1 MRADSRRDYVLLTT
15 SPHFILLCLAV
26 LSLRTPPTLFT
37 IANTSPAD
45 LLRSFKSLYVNSKTV
60 YIKKG
65 VTEGAILKELQK
77 KQLDLA
83 IAIKTD
89 SSAETVLTIERQGIW
104 PQWDYSYR
112 LDHQS
117 SGTVLAAGKVK
128 AIDGGSAAKQI
139 AEQIVKRIADVRSA
153 AVKN

>member
-1 MRADSRRDYVLLTT
+1 MFFSSLRAVFFSCVLLC
-15 SPHFILLCLAV
+15 FLCGLPA
-26 LSLRTPPTLFT
+26 LHSQSQTPE
-37 IANTSPAD
+37 ASPAD

-89 SSAETVLTIERQGIW
+89 SSAEAVLTIERQGVW

-117 SGTVLAAGKVK
+117 SVTVLAAGKVK

-139 AEQIVKRIADVRSA
+139 AEQVVKRIADVRSA
-153 AVKN
+153 KN

>member
-1 MRADSRRDYVLLTT
+1 MVFNRRVLLV
-15 SPHFILLCLAV
+15 AWG
-26 LSLRTPPTLFT
+26 LSLGVSMLHSQTP
-37 IANTSPAD
+37 AVESSPAD

-65 VTEGAILKELQK
+65 VTEGALLKELQK
-77 KQLDLA
+77 KQLDLD

-89 SSAETVLTIERQGIW
+89 SSAETVLTIERQGVW

-117 SGTVLAAGKVK
+117 GGTVLAAGKVK

-139 AEQIVKRIADVRSA
+139 AEQIVKRIADVRGSA
-153 AVKN
+153 KKN

>member
-1 MRADSRRDYVLLTT
+1 MFFSPVRLVFFSCVLLCCFCGLPALYSQSPTT
-15 SPHFILLCLAV
+15 EA
-26 LSLRTPPTLFT
+26 T
-37 IANTSPAD
+37 PAD
-45 LLRSFKSLYVNSKTV
+45 LLRSFKSVYVNSKTI

-89 SSAETVLTIERQGIW
+89 SSAEAVLTIERQGVW

-128 AIDGGSAAKQI
+128 AIDGGSAAQQI

>member
-1 MRADSRRDYVLLTT
+1 MSIRRSIVIVAGCLLWGF
-15 SPHFILLCLAV
+15 SLLYSQSQA
-26 LSLRTPPTLFT
+26 TD
-37 IANTSPAD
+37 ASPAD

-89 SSAETVLTIERQGIW
+89 SSAETVLTIERQGVW

-112 LDHQS
+112 LDHQT

-139 AEQIVKRIADVRSA
+139 AEQIVKRIADVRNP
-153 AVKN
+153 VTKN

>member
-1 MRADSRRDYVLLTT
+1 MFFSSLRLRVVS
-15 SPHFILLCLAV
+15 SILLGLACG
-26 LSLRTPPTLFT
+26 LPALYSQSQASEAT
-37 IANTSPAD
+37 PAD
-45 LLRSFKSLYVNSKTV
+45 LLRSFKSLYVASKTV

-77 KQLDLA
+77 KQVDLA

-89 SSAETVLTIERQGIW
+89 SSAEAVLTIERQGVW

-117 SGTVLAAGKVK
+117 TGTVLAAGKVK

-139 AEQIVKRIADVRSA
+139 AEQIVKRIADVRNA

>member
-1 MRADSRRDYVLLTT
+1 MFFSLLRPRFFSCVLLGV
-15 SPHFILLCLAV
+15 LCGLPA
-26 LSLRTPPTLFT
+26 LYSQSQATE
-37 IANTSPAD
+37 ASPAD

-77 KQLDLA
+77 KQMDLA

-89 SSAETVLTIERQGIW
+89 SSAETVLTIERQGVW

-153 AVKN
+153 AGKN

>member
-1 MRADSRRDYVLLTT
+1 MAIGRRVVVFAWVLFVGASMLYSQSQATE
-15 SPHFILLCLAV
+15 S
-26 LSLRTPPTLFT
+26 
-37 IANTSPAD
+37 SPAD
-45 LLRSFKSLYVNSKTV
+45 LLRTFKSLYVNSKTV

-77 KQLDLA
+77 KQLDLD

-89 SSAETVLTIERQGIW
+89 SSAETVLTIERQGVW

-139 AEQIVKRIADVRSA
+139 AEQIVKRIADVRGST
-153 AVKN
+153 KKTQ